1 MKRKNKENI
10 NKNNINNN
18 NNGYSTKKSTFIDFF
33 EEDKKN
39 NEKENKRD
47 NFNSIFGLNIKR
59 NHSSKNFIKINK
71 FVNNGN
77 EVDNYF
83 KKKKIKKEKNQIKYK
98 DISFNKYNKK
108 FFDNSKLNKTDANN
122 KNNND
127 YTNIIMHKFLVF
139 IKY

>member
-1 MKRKNKENI
+1 MEMRLIIILKRK
-10 NKNNINNN
+10 
-18 NNGYSTKKSTFIDFF
+18 KK
-33 EEDKKN
+33 
-39 NEKENKRD
+39 
-47 NFNSIFGLNIKR
+47 
-59 NHSSKNFIKINK
+59 
-71 FVNNGN
+71 
-77 EVDNYF
+77 
-83 KKKKIKKEKNQIKYK
+83 KNQIKYK